1 MPDNQPYPASAEAG
15 SWDMLNEA
23 HCAYVEGKYD
33 KALVAAVLFHAE
45 AVEALCVLLLEG
57 ANAINVEQVGEN
69 AKG

>member
-1 MPDNQPYPASAEAG
+1 
-15 SWDMLNEA
+15 MLNEA

-45 AVEALCVLLLEG
+45 SVEALRVLLLEG
-57 ANAINVEQVGEN
+57 ANAINVEQVGDN